1 MADRYGDDR
10 WAYRGQGDWDDRRA
24 PERDPDR
31 YRDRPYARDRHERG
45 AMARGVDEV
54 RSWFGDDEAQR
65 RREVDEYRDRMPDDR
80 RGWNE
85 VRGWSAPD
93 QRTSGIGREW
103 RYGPQHSSWQG
114 ADADQGMGRPEA
126 VDRDRY
132 PRENA
137 RYDPSVPSERDRSRI
152 QSYRS
157 GYFDSSMGY
166 GGASTARSGS
176 LNPFR
181 YRGPGSFAGR
191 GPKNYQRSD
200 ERIREDVIE
209 RLTDDDRVDASDV
222 DVTVRDGEVTL
233 GGQVHDRRM
242 RRAAEECIEDLSGV
256 RDIRNELRLGS
267 TRTMQGEAVV
277 PREGDAARD
286 SGRDESTSPETRR
299 K

>member
-1 MADRYGDDR
+1 MS
-10 WAYRGQGDWDDRRA
+10 
-24 PERDPDR
+24 
-31 YRDRPYARDRHERG
+31 
-45 AMARGVDEV
+45 RGVDEV

-65 RREVDEYRDRMPDDR
+65 RREVDEYRDRVQDDR
-80 RGWNE
+80 RGRNE

-93 QRTSGIGREW
+93 QRTSAIGRDW
-103 RYGPQHSSWQG
+103 RDEPQHSPWQG
-114 ADADQGMGRPEA
+114 ADDA
-126 VDRDRY
+126 
-132 PRENA
+132 
-137 RYDPSVPSERDRSRI
+137 DPSGPSERDRSRI